1 MIRKLGIY
9 FIGTIVSIVLFIPTC
24 FICAARLLNSFYST
38 ALDSAERK
46 GLEHAKYAS
55 FLFAVSMIPTAAYE
69 GVSMTCSG
77 TWRYITTLEQAFSKL
92 GNNT

>member
-9 FIGTIVSIVLFIPTC
+9 FIGTIVGIVLFIPTC
-24 FICAARLLNSFYST
+24 FICAARGLQISYST
-38 ALDSAERK
+38 ALDAAERK
-46 GLEHAKYAS
+46 GIEHAKYVS
-55 FLFAVSMIPTAAYE
+55 FLFAFSMIPTAAYE

-77 TWRYITTLEQAFSKL
+77 TWRYITTLEQAFNKL